1 MLRYTTT
8 DSPIYVRV
16 EAEERKERIMRR
28 TLSGRLGISWAGGRD
43 KGQQRMTSSI
53 WINVLIGLSTVV
65 VVATGQQ
72 QQQMMTTTA
81 TGADSIGGGGGGQ
94 TGQ

>member
-1 MLRYTTT
+1 MSATIHD

-16 EAEERKERIMRR
+16 EAEERKERIMR

-43 KGQQRMTSSI
+43 KGQQRMASSI

-65 VVATGQQ
+65 VVATGQQQ